1 MSISSVSSNSTLS
14 QYYSSRTLKSDT
26 SEMVE
31 KLFSQLD
38 TKGQGYLEV
47 SDLESAFSQLD
58 SGSDSG
64 VSAEEVFSSLDSDGD
79 GKITKD
85 EMSSNLEKLAEDLNS
100 QFDAMRVASGM
111 PPPPPPPAE
120 ESESEDEGYTA
131 EELESIASSTEDS
144 NLATLM
150 SSLASNFDA
159 ADTDGDG
166 KVSQQEAMAYQ
177 ESTQASTTSG
187 PGAMAGMPPPPPPA
201 AAGSVEDEG
210 YTAEE
215 LESIASSTEDSNLA
229 TLMSSLAANFDA
241 ADTNQDGKV
250 SSQEAMAYQ
259 ESNNAQ
265 ATATSSTTSTDS
277 TSEAAI
283 MRRIMDLVQAYGS
296 GNSSVS
302 GLSVSA

>member
-1 MSISSVSSNSTLS
+1 MSISSVSSNSSLS
-14 QYYSSRTLKSDT
+14 QYYSTRSLKKDT
-26 SEMVE
+26 SEVVD

-47 SDLESAFSQLD
+47 SDLENAFSQLD

-64 VSAEEVFSSLDSDGD
+64 VSAEQVFSSLDQDGD

-120 ESESEDEGYTA
+120 ASSEEDEGFTA
-131 EELESIASSTEDS
+131 EELESLASSTEDS

-150 SSLASNFDA
+150 SSLAANFED

-166 KVSQQEAMAYQ
+166 KVNRQEAMAYQ
-177 ESTQASTTSG
+177 ESTGTGATSG
-187 PGAMAGMPPPPPPA
+187 PGPGPMAGMPPPPPPA
-201 AAGSVEDEG
+201 DSEEDGG

-215 LESIASSTEDSNLA
+215 LASIASSTEDSNLS

-259 ESNNAQ
+259 QSNNAQ

-296 GNSSVS
+296 GSNTAS

>member
-1 MSISSVSSNSTLS
+1 MSISSVSSNSSLS
-14 QYYSSRTLKSDT
+14 QYYSTRSLKNDT
-26 SEMVE
+26 SEVVD

-47 SDLESAFSQLD
+47 SDLENAFSQLD

-64 VSAEEVFSSLDSDGD
+64 VSAEQVFSSLDQDGD

-111 PPPPPPPAE
+111 PPPPPPAEASSEEGEGFTAE
-120 ESESEDEGYTA
+120 ELESLASSTEDSNLSTLMSSLAANFEDADTDGDGKVNRQEAMAYQESTGAGATSGSGPMAGMPPPPPPAAGGSVEDEGFTA

-150 SSLASNFDA
+150 NSLAANFDA

-166 KVSQQEAMAYQ
+166 KVSSQEARAYQ
-177 ESTQASTTSG
+177 ESSNTET
-187 PGAMAGMPPPPPPA
+187 
-201 AAGSVEDEG
+201 
-210 YTAEE
+210 
-215 LESIASSTEDSNLA
+215 ASSTA
-229 TLMSSLAANFDA
+229 
-241 ADTNQDGKV
+241 
-250 SSQEAMAYQ
+250 
-259 ESNNAQ
+259 
-265 ATATSSTTSTDS
+265 STDS

-296 GNSSVS
+296 GSSTDS

>member
-1 MSISSVSSNSTLS
+1 MSISSVSSNSSLS
-14 QYYSSRTLKSDT
+14 QYYSTRSLKNDT
-26 SEMVE
+26 SEVVD

-47 SDLESAFSQLD
+47 SDLENAFSQLD

-64 VSAEEVFSSLDSDGD
+64 VSAEQVFSSLDQDGD

-85 EMSSNLEKLAEDLNS
+85 EMSSHLEKLAEDLNS

-111 PPPPPPPAE
+111 PPPPPPAE
-120 ESESEDEGYTA
+120 ASSEEDEGFTAEELESLASSTEDSNLATLMSSLAANFEDADTDGDGKVNRQEAMAYQESTGTGASSGSGPMAGMPPPPPPAAGGSVEDEGFTA

-150 SSLASNFDA
+150 NSLAANFDA

-166 KVSQQEAMAYQ
+166 KVSSQEARAYQ
-177 ESTQASTTSG
+177 ESSNTET
-187 PGAMAGMPPPPPPA
+187 
-201 AAGSVEDEG
+201 
-210 YTAEE
+210 
-215 LESIASSTEDSNLA
+215 ASSTA
-229 TLMSSLAANFDA
+229 
-241 ADTNQDGKV
+241 
-250 SSQEAMAYQ
+250 
-259 ESNNAQ
+259 
-265 ATATSSTTSTDS
+265 STDS

-296 GNSSVS
+296 GSSTDS